1 MVVAYKHEPFTDFS
15 VEANKLAFASSSL
28 FAGFTETILSSV
40 VIFSP
45 PIING

>member
-1 MVVAYKHEPFTDFS
+1 
-15 VEANKLAFASSSL
+15 VEANKLAFEEGLKKVESYL
-28 FAGFTETILSSV
+28 GQDYPLIIGGFTETILSSV